1 VFGHGNYGNEA
12 TLEAFLGQ
20 LDPARFTPLLLTNDA
35 EAAGALHG
43 VAARMVGGPVNG
55 RSGRFGRVANRAGYL
70 AGAFRAV
77 RDCDAIVIAGTGGLE
92 HAGAFGTPFEIW
104 SLALASRILRR
115 PFLLLDIGVDAH
127 TSAAARFFARNA
139 ARLAAYRSYRD
150 EQSRDNMAA
159 NGFRGNDPVVTDMAF
174 ALRPTMSAERDER
187 RVVVGVMAYSDDG
200 AGSGERYTDRCA
212 ELVASLLDRGLEVVV
227 AVGDAEDIPAART
240 VVDRFAGRPVSL
252 SPAKTPSEL
261 TALMSSAAGVVATRY
276 HTLILALL
284 ARTPVV
290 SIGYSAKH
298 QAMQEQFE
306 LPSAHLLSGEF
317 APGDVVTL
325 VDAMLADASSLQQTI
340 DKGLAQAED
349 RLAAHWPVV
358 LETITSGRTS
368 GRKGRP

>member
-1 VFGHGNYGNEA
+1 
-12 TLEAFLGQ
+12 
-20 LDPARFTPLLLTNDA
+20 
-35 EAAGALHG
+35 
-43 VAARMVGGPVNG
+43 
-55 RSGRFGRVANRAGYL
+55 
-70 AGAFRAV
+70 
-77 RDCDAIVIAGTGGLE
+77 
-92 HAGAFGTPFEIW
+92 
-104 SLALASRILRR
+104 
-115 PFLLLDIGVDAH
+115 
-127 TSAAARFFARNA
+127 
-139 ARLAAYRSYRD
+139 
-150 EQSRDNMAA
+150 
-159 NGFRGNDPVVTDMAF
+159 
-174 ALRPTMSAERDER
+174 
-187 RVVVGVMAYSDDG
+187 
-200 AGSGERYTDRCA
+200 
-212 ELVASLLDRGLEVVV
+212 
-227 AVGDAEDIPAART
+227 
-240 VVDRFAGRPVSL
+240 
-252 SPAKTPSEL
+252 
-261 TALMSSAAGVVATRY
+261 MSSAAGVVATRY